1 MLTLI
6 ESLRAK
12 NEAMAKLRARLE
24 KAWDHRERRVVVW
37 RPDSRTLTVHHNGKY
52 WFASLAPNKD
62 DLTPRFWNPFGE
74 YRAAGNFQIAVE
86 LNVPTASNSGRVS
99 GFFATDA
106 ETGSAYLMHD
116 GGVGGGR
123 KGVGRTA
130 FLAWSD
136 SRLVP
141 VVDQQGDIRL
151 GIVVAPVDAESTS
164 SDIARFVQKTI
175 DFKEAVVNG
184 ETETEQ
190 ARAAQQRYG
199 EYFDEYAGKKRRRRI
214 KEIEYI
220 SRHGDIVRA
229 LRDWRAI
236 KLRDGER
243 VFKDSYVDLGVRAG
257 GELREIYEVK
267 TSCERQSLY
276 SAIGQIVVHDNS
288 LDGHCGRFLVLPNDD
303 IIPEDVE
310 SALLRARISLIRF
323 VLHDDGIQLLEHH
336 ESWRRADQI

>member
-6 ESLRAK
+6 ESSRRK
-12 NEAMAKLRARLE
+12 HEAMANLRGRLE
-24 KAWDHRERRVVVW
+24 EAWDNRERRVVVW
-37 RPDSRTLTVHHNGKY
+37 RPDSRTLTIHHNGKY
-52 WFASLAPNKD
+52 WFASLAPNQD
-62 DLTPRFWNPFGE
+62 DVTPRFWNPFGE

-86 LNVPTASNSGRVS
+86 LNVPTTSNSRRVS

-106 ETGSAYLMHD
+106 TTGSAYLMHD

-123 KGVGRTA
+123 KGVGQTA

-136 SRLVP
+136 SKLVP
-141 VVDQQGDIRL
+141 VVDQKGDIRL

-175 DFKEAVVNG
+175 DFKEAVLNG

-190 ARAAQQRYG
+190 ARAAQRRYG

-236 KLRDGER
+236 KLRAGEQI
-243 VFKDSYVDLGVRAG
+243 FKDAYVDLGVHSRG
-257 GELREIYEVK
+257 VLREIYEVK
-267 TSCERQSLY
+267 TSCERQALY

-303 IIPEDVE
+303 TIPEDVE
-310 SALLRARISLIRF
+310 NALTRARISLIRF
-323 VLHDDGIQLLEHH
+323 VLQGDDVQLLEHQD
-336 ESWRRADQI
+336 SRIGPKP

>member
-6 ESLRAK
+6 EPLRGK

-24 KAWDHRERRVVVW
+24 KAWSNRERRVVVW
-37 RPDSRTLTVHHNGKY
+37 RPDSRAMTIHHNGKY
-52 WFASLAPNKD
+52 WFSSLAPNQD
-62 DLTPRFWNPFGE
+62 DVTPRFWNPFGE
-74 YRAAGNFQIAVE
+74 YRATGNFQIAVE

-99 GFFATDA
+99 GFFAIDV

-136 SRLVP
+136 SKLVP
-141 VVDQQGDIRL
+141 VVDLQGDIRL

-164 SDIARFVQKTI
+164 SDVARFVQKTI

-199 EYFDEYAGKKRRRRI
+199 EYFDEYSGKKRRRRI
-214 KEIEYI
+214 KEIEY
-220 SRHGDIVRA
+220 SHETGDHDTVTQRRSFVSKPA
-229 LRDWRAI
+229 
-236 KLRDGER
+236 
-243 VFKDSYVDLGVRAG
+243 
-257 GELREIYEVK
+257 
-267 TSCERQSLY
+267 
-276 SAIGQIVVHDNS
+276 SAIPSPG
-288 LDGHCGRFLVLPNDD
+288 
-303 IIPEDVE
+303 
-310 SALLRARISLIRF
+310 
-323 VLHDDGIQLLEHH
+323 
-336 ESWRRADQI
+336 